1 MKTNLER
8 IKEVLNLDAWRKK
21 QKKLFRRKLLSVFL
35 AIVLI
40 LAALYIY
47 IHYGQ

>member
-8 IKEVLNLDAWRKK
+8 IKEVLNLDVWRKK
-21 QKKLFRRKLLSVFL
+21 QKKLFRRKILSIFL
-35 AIVLI
+35 AIGLI

-47 IHYGQ
+47 INYGQ

>member
-21 QKKLFRRKLLSVFL
+21 QKKLFL
-35 AIVLI
+35 AITLI
-40 LAALYIY
+40 GIALYLFLN
-47 IHYGQ
+47 YG

>member
-21 QKKLFRRKLLSVFL
+21 QKKLFRRKPLSVFL
-35 AIVLI
+35 AITLI
-40 LAALYIY
+40 GIALYLFLN
-47 IHYGQ
+47 YG

>member
-21 QKKLFRRKLLSVFL
+21 QKKLFRRRILSIFL
-35 AIVLI
+35 AIILI
-40 LAALYIY
+40 GAGLYLFLN
-47 IHYGQ
+47 YG

>member
-1 MKTNLER
+1 MTNLER
-8 IKEVLNLDAWRKK
+8 IKEVLNLEAWRKK
-21 QKKLFRRKLLSVFL
+21 QKKLFRRRVLSVFL
-35 AIVLI
+35 AIGLI

>member
-1 MKTNLER
+1 LSSNNLQR

-21 QKKLFRRKLLSVFL
+21 QKSLFRKRIISTVL

-40 LAALYIY
+40 IGALYFY
-47 IHYGQ
+47 YG

>member
-21 QKKLFRRKLLSVFL
+21 QKKLFRKKLLSVFL
-35 AIVLI
+35 AITLI
-40 LAALYIY
+40 GIALYLFLN
-47 IHYGQ
+47 YG